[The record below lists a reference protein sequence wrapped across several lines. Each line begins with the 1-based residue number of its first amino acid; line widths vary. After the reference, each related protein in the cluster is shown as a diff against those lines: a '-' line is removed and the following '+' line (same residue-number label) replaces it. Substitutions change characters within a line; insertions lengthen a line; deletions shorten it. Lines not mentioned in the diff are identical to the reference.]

1 MSAARSAALT
11 FPSPLTSPASSSAA
25 GASGA
30 LLAAVFQ
37 AIRASREHAGE
48 TFNARRFAVGIASA
62 GGVGAVTAWILRGFN
77 VNHHLEAAVVSMMGY
92 VGGPLLDMLYC
103 EAQETIQ
110 AGFDGLQ
117 KWLSEGRWKS
127 NDK

>member
-1 MSAARSAALT
+1 MPDKEQSIVDIA
-11 FPSPLTSPASSSAA
+11 AA

-77 VNHHLEAAVVSMMGY
+77 VNPHLEAAVISMMGY
-92 VGGPLLDMLYC
+92 VGGPLLDMLYR
-103 EAQETIQ
+103 EAQETVQ

>member
-1 MSAARSAALT
+1 MPDKEQSIVDIA
-11 FPSPLTSPASSSAA
+11 AA

-48 TFNARRFAVGIASA
+48 TFNAQRFAVGIVSA

-77 VNHHLEAAVVSMMGY
+77 VNHHLEAAVISMRGY
-92 VGGPLLDMLYC
+92 VGGPLLDMLYR
-103 EAQETIQ
+103 EAQETVQ